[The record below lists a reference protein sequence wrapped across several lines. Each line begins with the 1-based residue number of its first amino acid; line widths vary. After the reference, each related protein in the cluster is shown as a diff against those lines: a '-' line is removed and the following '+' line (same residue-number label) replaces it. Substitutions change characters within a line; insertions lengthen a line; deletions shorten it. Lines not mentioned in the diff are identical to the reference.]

1 MRLPY
6 IPNPP
11 VNLDAAGKAVLS
23 QILGRRSEGG
33 LISLDRALL
42 HSPIIAGGW
51 HSFFE
56 AIYSGSILRADLL
69 ELAVCRVALLNQAWY
84 QYDGHVKALTR
95 CEGFDSAK
103 FKVVETLQPS
113 GRGPLSLQQ
122 WAVLRYADAMTKDI
136 TVSDTVFRDLQ
147 TSGLNDREIIELTL
161 AIAAYNGVSRFLVAL
176 DVGERN
182 SKPTETGAT
191 EPSRTL
197 S

>member
-11 VNLDAAGKAVLS
+11 VNLDATGRAVLS
-23 QILGRRSEGG
+23 QILARRGENG
-33 LISLDRALL
+33 LIALDRTLL

-51 HSFFE
+51 HSFFG

-69 ELAVCRVALLNQAWY
+69 ELAICRVALLNRAWY
-84 QYDGHVKALTR
+84 QYDGHIKALTR

-103 FKVVETLQPS
+103 LEIIETLQPS
-113 GRGPLSLQQ
+113 DRGPLSLQQ
-122 WAVLRYADAMTKDI
+122 WAVLRYADTMTKDI
-136 TVSDTVFRDLQ
+136 RVPDAVFRNLQ
-147 TSGLNDREIIELTL
+147 DSGLNDREITELTL

-182 SKPTETGAT
+182 SQPTLAGE
-191 EPSRTL
+191 EESPS
-197 S
+197 